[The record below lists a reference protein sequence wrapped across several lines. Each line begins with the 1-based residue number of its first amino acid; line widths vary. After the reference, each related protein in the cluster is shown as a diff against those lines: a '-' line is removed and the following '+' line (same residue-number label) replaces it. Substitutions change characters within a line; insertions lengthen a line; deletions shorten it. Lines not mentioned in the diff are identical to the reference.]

1 MKNATLLSTSAAAL
15 LLMSACGVR
24 TDLVEDEVF
33 VRTNPAAMAL
43 LVGES
48 AQLAGELYVRV
59 EGEPVVFDAAALRW
73 QSEDPS
79 VLSVGEDGQ
88 VTARAPGQTRAFAVF
103 IGDEKIQRP
112 EDNALSSLIT
122 VVDSSDATARIEI
135 DTPPSTVLS
144 LGDSLQLGVTVE
156 TFDGRVAQHLSAEGL
171 HG

>member
-88 VTARAPGQTRAFAVF
+88 VNSRATGRTRAFA
-103 IGDEKIQRP
+103 
-112 EDNALSSLIT
+112 
-122 VVDSSDATARIEI
+122 
-135 DTPPSTVLS
+135 
-144 LGDSLQLGVTVE
+144 
-156 TFDGRVAQHLSAEGL
+156 
-171 HG
+171 